1 MASTNTFLNMMSMVQ
16 TDKIGSTIA
25 TGFIPYISTAGR
37 QNYSNTLST
46 LTVSTLN
53 TVSSVT
59 GNVNCSTITTNTITA
74 NTITATTA
82 GYGTNSTQVAT
93 TAFVQNAGC
102 GNPNQT
108 YGNYTSQR
116 SNGGYYTNTTNAPIT
131 VIVMGCDAS
140 GQGLAMYAV
149 VGGITIGPQNFSGM
163 SSLPNYVMPF
173 TFVVPVGM
181 YYRVYWNANAN
192 FQGWF
197 ELR

>member
-1 MASTNTFLNMMSMVQ
+1 MNSV
-16 TDKIGSTIA
+16 GSTIA
-25 TGFIPYISTAGR
+25 TGYIPYVSTAGR
-37 QNYSNTLST
+37 QTYSNTLST
-46 LTVSTLN
+46 LTVSTL
-53 TVSSVT
+53 TAV
-59 GNVNCSTITTNTITA
+59 STITSNANCSSIITSTITA

-82 GYGTNSTQVAT
+82 SYGTNSIIVAT

-108 YGNYTSQR
+108 YVSYIGTGQR
-116 SNGGYYTNTTNAPIT
+116 LNGSTYTNGTNAPIT

-149 VGGITIGPQNFSGM
+149 VGGITIGPQSFSGM

-181 YYRVYWNANAN
+181 SYRVHWNASAN